1 MSASPD
7 EQLVKW
13 RHFLTGRD
21 DATVWNVS
29 FLSRPAEW
37 HALAVGVFA
46 VLFPDLFLTVAPAEL
61 QALVVGVPFA
71 GLGAAYTVG
80 RGLRKYADTLHYRDA
95 LREPA
100 YTVLGLTIASMFVYA
115 VNHVPF

>member
-1 MSASPD
+1 MTHGSDGP
-7 EQLVKW
+7 VKW

-21 DATVWNVS
+21 DATLWNVS

-61 QALVVGVPFA
+61 QALVVGVPFV
-71 GLGAAYTVG
+71 GLGGAYTIG

-100 YTVLGLTIASMFVYA
+100 YTVLGLSVASAALFVIH
-115 VNHVPF
+115 NFPF